1 MAGKNEIHAF
11 LGAGTTFE
19 GTLRFSGMVR
29 IDSGFN
35 GTIESEGMLVLGE
48 RAKVEG
54 EVKVGE
60 LVSAGSIDGDV
71 ATSTKATLQKGSQFS
86 GTLTTS
92 VIHMEEGA
100 RFEGRIIMNQGK
112 PQSPVTPVSPGEGA
126 AVTGA
131 AEKKS
136 WFKR

>member
-11 LGAGTTFE
+11 LGAGTAFE

-29 IDSGFN
+29 IDSHFN
-35 GTIESEGMLVLGE
+35 GIIESDGMLVLGE
-48 RAKVEG
+48 KGRVEG
-54 EVKVGE
+54 AVKVGQ
-60 LVSAGSIDGDV
+60 LISAGSIDGEV
-71 ATSTKATLQKGSQFS
+71 VTSSKTTLQKGSKFS
-86 GTLTTS
+86 GTLTTP
-92 VIHMEEGA
+92 VINMEEGA
-100 RFEGRIIMNQGK
+100 HFEGRVVMNQGK